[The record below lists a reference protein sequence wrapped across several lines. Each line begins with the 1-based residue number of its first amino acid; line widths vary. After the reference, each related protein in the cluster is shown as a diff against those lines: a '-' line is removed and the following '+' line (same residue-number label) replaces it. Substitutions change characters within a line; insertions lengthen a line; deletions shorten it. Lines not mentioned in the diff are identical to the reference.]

1 MKIKS
6 VLAKALFLPV
16 CCILAGAMLAGC
28 ATPPSPDVL
37 RVGCVTDFA
46 PLIYKDGR
54 GEISGVEADLARAL
68 GDRLGR
74 KTVFVPMDFD
84 RLLDALL
91 ADKVDIVFAGL
102 TATDARRVRV
112 DFCNPYLVI
121 AQAAVCRTKEARK
134 YRGTARVATTPER
147 VGVVAGTTGDE
158 LVSSSFVNAQKIT
171 FSKLDDAIWALRKN
185 AVDLVVAGEPFAWYA
200 VAQHASE
207 LSLTGARMTEEAL
220 AWAVRPG
227 NHALRQAANEALAAW
242 QTDGTLDR
250 IFENN
255 HCPFTK

>member
-1 MKIKS
+1 MKTRKS
-6 VLAKALFLPV
+6 LAKTLFLSVCGVLAA
-16 CCILAGAMLAGC
+16 AMLAGC

-46 PLIYKDGR
+46 PLIYKDAR
-54 GEISGVEADLARAL
+54 GGMAGVEADLARAL

-84 RLLDALL
+84 RVLDALL
-91 ADKVDIVFAGL
+91 ADRVDIVFAGL

-121 AQAAVCRTKEARK
+121 AQAAVCRKPEARK
-134 YRGTARVATTPER
+134 YRGPARVVATPER

-171 FSKLDDAIWALRKN
+171 FSKFDDAIWALRKN

-200 VAQHASE
+200 VAQHANE
-207 LSLTGARMTEEAL
+207 LSLTGARMTEEML

>member
-1 MKIKS
+1 MKTKNVFS
-6 VLAKALFLPV
+6 RLLSLCACVLFAGGFLV
-16 CCILAGAMLAGC
+16 GC
-28 ATPPSPDVL
+28 ATPPSPNVL
-37 RVGCVTDFA
+37 RVGCVTDFP
-46 PLIYKDGR
+46 PLMYKDAR
-54 GEISGVEADLARAL
+54 GGMAGVEADLARAL

-121 AQAAVCRTKEARK
+121 AQTAVCRAPEARK
-134 YRGTARVATTPER
+134 YRGTARVMTTPER
-147 VGVVAGTTGDE
+147 VGTVAGTTGE
-158 LVSSSFVNAQKIT
+158 GLVATSFPNAQKISFT
-171 FSKLDDAIWALRKN
+171 KLDDAIWALRKN
-185 AVDLVVAGEPFAWYA
+185 AVDLVVSGEPWAWYA

-207 LSLTGARMTEEAL
+207 LSMTGARMSEEAL

-227 NHALRQAANEALAAW
+227 NHALRQSANEALAAW
-242 QTDGTLDR
+242 QVDGTLDR
-250 IFENN
+250 VFEVN